1 MKLIKLV
8 FVMLGLLFPIVN
20 SAQKKPRIKDKQLR
34 NINRTINAQLI
45 VLSGSRVPMGTA
57 YLNLRDKEK
66 KYADKIDVTSTLGA
80 SPVLLGAQYQAVQTN
95 TLIAKLES
103 KIKILENT
111 PPFIHF
117 GLKQIKEDLDVE
129 KGYLAQVENNLDPI
143 TTGLALQSGGVGYSY
158 TFWLKLY
165 LRAKRIR
172 SRIQQIEYRLD
183 NLNTFIKV
191 FH

>member
-1 MKLIKLV
+1 MKPIKLV

-95 TLIAKLES
+95 TLITKLES

-129 KGYLAQVENNLDPI
+129 K
-143 TTGLALQSGGVGYSY
+143 
-158 TFWLKLY
+158 
-165 LRAKRIR
+165 
-172 SRIQQIEYRLD
+172 
-183 NLNTFIKV
+183 
-191 FH
+191 